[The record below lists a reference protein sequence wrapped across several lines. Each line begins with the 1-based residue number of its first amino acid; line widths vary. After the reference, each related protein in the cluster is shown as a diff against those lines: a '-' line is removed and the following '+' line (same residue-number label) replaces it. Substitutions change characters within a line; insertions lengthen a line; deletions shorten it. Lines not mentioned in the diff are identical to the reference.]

1 MVLLISLV
9 VHVPKSFLVNCP
21 LKRLDVPGC
30 FLVPDICLNVGAPS
44 WKMPTSSTGFKG
56 RCPRARII
64 LLHKNIVTGL
74 LIFLLIQD
82 FPRSFKFLEIHRLE
96 KNTNFNVYAVP
107 PIAEV
112 LCQMHLITTSLWLI
126 SFYLWHKDETQDPT
140 AHELSTQGMK

>member
-1 MVLLISLV
+1 
-9 VHVPKSFLVNCP
+9 
-21 LKRLDVPGC
+21 
-30 FLVPDICLNVGAPS
+30 
-44 WKMPTSSTGFKG
+44 MPTSSTGFKG

-112 LCQMHLITTSLWLI
+112 LCQMHLITTSL
-126 SFYLWHKDETQDPT
+126 
-140 AHELSTQGMK
+140 